1 MWYNV
6 GIKSFLEAKM
16 KKHGVAILG
25 FGVVGG
31 GVADLLT
38 NNREEIKNYLGCEVE
53 IKKILDLRDFPDS
66 PFSHLVTH
74 SFDDVLNTDGVDTV
88 MEMMGGSHPAYEYT
102 VASLKAGKN
111 VITSNKEVVANFGD
125 EFVRLAKEMGVSYRF
140 EAAVGGGIP
149 VINPLLGCVR
159 QNKIREVRGIL
170 NGTTN
175 YILTKMFTYG
185 DSFENALADAQAKGY
200 AEANPDADV
209 LGTDA
214 CRKITILT
222 ALASDKLFDV
232 KTVPTEGITAIRK
245 ADVLAAEKIGYK
257 IKLLGRCILDTE
269 CEYVTVA
276 PFLIG
281 ASSPLATVNG
291 VNNAVEVVADP
302 LGSVMF
308 YGPGAGAGATASA
321 VVGDLVPVIAYG
333 NANPIVPGFNRVDYP
348 ADKSYAQFKTKKYI
362 ALPKGYE
369 NKVREVFGA
378 VEFIESD
385 ECAFIT
391 PAQTE
396 CETDEAIATIGVCP
410 LSKIRFL

>member
-1 MWYNV
+1 
-6 GIKSFLEAKM
+6 M

-38 NNREEIKNYLGCEVE
+38 NNSEEIKNYLGCEVE
-53 IKKILDLRDFPDS
+53 IKKILDLRDFPNS
-66 PFSHLVTH
+66 PFASLVTH
-74 SFDDVLNTDGVDTV
+74 NFDDVIADDGVDTV

-102 VASLKAGKN
+102 VSALKAGKN

-125 EFVRLAKEMGVSYRF
+125 EFVALAKKNGVSYRF

-159 QNKIREVRGIL
+159 QNKVCEVRGIL

-200 AEANPDADV
+200 AEANPAADV

-222 ALASDKLFDV
+222 ALATDKLFDV
-232 KTVPTEGITAIRK
+232 NTVHTEGITGIRK
-245 ADVLAAEKIGYK
+245 ADVLAAEKIGHK
-257 IKLLGRCILDTE
+257 IKLLGRCIVEDGREFLM
-269 CEYVTVA
+269 VA
-276 PFLIG
+276 PFLLP
-281 ASSPLATVNG
+281 SESPLSTVNG
-291 VNNAVEVVADP
+291 VYNAVEVVADP
-302 LGSVMF
+302 LGNVMF
-308 YGPGAGAGATASA
+308 YGQGAGAGATASA
-321 VVGDLVPVIAYG
+321 VVGDLLPIIAYG

-348 ADKSYAQFKTKKYI
+348 ASDAFSDFVSKKYI
-362 ALPKGYE
+362 ALPIDADK
-369 NKVREVFGA
+369 KAREVWSDAEIISG
-378 VEFIESD
+378 D
-385 ECAFIT
+385 ECVVIT
-391 PAQTE
+391 NPE
-396 CETDEAIATIGVCP
+396 SEKETDKKLEAIGVDY